1 MNYLKKINNDCDSND
16 NNNYYDNNNNN
27 NNYDNGS
34 NNNNRNN
41 NNNNYN
47 NNNNNNN
54 YNSIKIFYIMRR
66 IYENSLAHNKSASQT
81 SHQKLKIN
89 YKRQNKSDTKQRRI
103 SYLPIPNIMRNNNDQ
118 QIKYEKE

>member
-1 MNYLKKINNDCDSND
+1 MDELFKKINNDCDSN
-16 NNNYYDNNNNN
+16 NNNYNNGNNN
-27 NNYDNGS
+27 

-41 NNNNYN
+41 NNNNYNNN

>member
-54 YNSIKIFYIMRR
+54 NNNYNSIKIFYIMRR

-89 YKRQNKSDTKQRRI
+89 YRR
-103 SYLPIPNIMRNNNDQ
+103 
-118 QIKYEKE
+118 